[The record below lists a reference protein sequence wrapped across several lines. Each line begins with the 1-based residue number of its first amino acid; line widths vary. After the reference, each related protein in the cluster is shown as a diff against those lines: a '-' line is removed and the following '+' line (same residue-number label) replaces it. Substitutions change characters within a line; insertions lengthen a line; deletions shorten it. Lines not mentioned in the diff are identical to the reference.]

1 VKNKKS
7 VQESLE
13 AFIKGEMLEGDNAYE
28 CEQCEKKVDTLK
40 RVCLKKLPNHLIL
53 VLKRFEFD
61 YETYNKQKLND
72 YCEFPNELD
81 LEPYTQQGI
90 RK

>member
-1 VKNKKS
+1 
-7 VQESLE
+7 
-13 AFIKGEMLEGDNAYE
+13 MLEGDNAFK
-28 CEQCEKKVDTLK
+28 CDKCNKKVDTMK
-40 RVCLKKLPNHLIL
+40 RVCLKTLPNHLII
-53 VLKRFEFD
+53 VLKRFEFN
-61 YETYNKQKLND
+61 YQTMQKKKIHD